1 MLATNFMVPG
11 GIFNVYSLRGSSYR
25 DPAVVIEDGRWIES
39 KNAEI
44 LLDIHG
50 PTLKGED
57 AVRDAIQ
64 RAVDQV
70 QLIHDQTLRQIA
82 HGRDA
87 RQAAEQVYMPRHQR
101 GDWENYGQVES
112 HVRQVFNGTMGW
124 FGGDVYDI
132 NPLSEN
138 EEAARTVQLMGGAT
152 AVRTAAAS
160 ANAQGGL
167 ANWRWTLRLT
177 SLLLELDASD
187 AEARQLR
194 AAASRQLGQRTSAAN
209 VRGWYL
215 TEALQIEGG
224 MQFRGQPL
232 TVDAI
237 RKFLGTPTAQALIA
251 ASVDEN
257 LQFVR
262 YLVDPRKA
270 EAQRQ
275 TFTLAVVGDSRIRR
289 LELRNGVIVIS
300 DSAAAAPTHVKLTR
314 QELAAFVLGTRAP
327 SETDPLSQ
335 LDRVLDRSHLMPPGA
350 VESVLQ
356 GMKDGNGP

>member
-1 MLATNFMVPG
+1 M
-11 GIFNVYSLRGSSYR
+11 
-25 DPAVVIEDGRWIES
+25 
-39 KNAEI
+39 
-44 LLDIHG
+44 
-50 PTLKGED
+50 
-57 AVRDAIQ
+57 
-64 RAVDQV
+64 
-70 QLIHDQTLRQIA
+70 
-82 HGRDA
+82 
-87 RQAAEQVYMPRHQR
+87 
-101 GDWENYGQVES
+101 
-112 HVRQVFNGTMGW
+112 
-124 FGGDVYDI
+124 YDI

-138 EEAARTVQLMGGAT
+138 EEAARSVQLMGGAA
-152 AVRTAAAS
+152 AVRKAAAG

-167 ANWRWTLRLT
+167 ANWRWTLKLT

-224 MQFRGQPL
+224 MQFKGQPL

-237 RKFLGTPTAQALIA
+237 RRFLGTPTLQALVE
-251 ASVDEN
+251 ASVDES

-270 EAQRQ
+270 DGLRQ
-275 TFTLAVVGDSRIRR
+275 TFTLGVEGDSRIRQ
-289 LELRNGVIVIS
+289 LELRNGVIMIS

-327 SETDPLSQ
+327 SASDPLSQ

-350 VESVLQ
+350 VESVMK
-356 GMKDGNGP
+356 GMKAAGDFEP